1 MKKFFLLFIL
11 FSFLITGIALA
22 QVDELSAEDVVGI
35 LDNLALFVLSIAGG
49 IMVIFVVIYG
59 IKISTAGGNVDQL
72 QSAKKGLLWSVI
84 GALVIFGTGVIINTV
99 RNITSD
105 RFF

>member
-59 IKISTAGGNVDQL
+59 IKIATAGGNVDQL